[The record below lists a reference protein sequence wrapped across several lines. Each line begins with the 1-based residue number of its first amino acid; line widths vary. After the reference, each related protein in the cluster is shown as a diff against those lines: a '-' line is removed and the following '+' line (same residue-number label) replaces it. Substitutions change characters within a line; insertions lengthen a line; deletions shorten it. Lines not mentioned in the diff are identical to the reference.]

1 MRRSERFR
9 WIKASSIFSE
19 SRLEFMNSNNSPDN
33 GKMTTFY
40 SRILQIVVFLCKVE
54 LLLINDFW

>member
-1 MRRSERFR
+1 MDKSLLDLQRKP
-9 WIKASSIFSE
+9 I
-19 SRLEFMNSNNSPDN
+19 EFMNSNNSPDN
-33 GKMTTFY
+33 GKMTPFY